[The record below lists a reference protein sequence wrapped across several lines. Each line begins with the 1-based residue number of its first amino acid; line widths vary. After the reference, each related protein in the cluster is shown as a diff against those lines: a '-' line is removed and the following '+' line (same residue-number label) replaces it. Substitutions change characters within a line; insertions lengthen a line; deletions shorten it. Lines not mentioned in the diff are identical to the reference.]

1 MDDCLV
7 AVVSTQ
13 EALFLPHFPSIFDGV
28 VDDVMAVVLSGLFLS
43 LFGFTTS

>member
-13 EALFLPHFPSIFDGV
+13 EALFLLHFPSILDGE
-28 VDDVMAVVLSGLFLS
+28 VDDVMPVVFSGLFLS